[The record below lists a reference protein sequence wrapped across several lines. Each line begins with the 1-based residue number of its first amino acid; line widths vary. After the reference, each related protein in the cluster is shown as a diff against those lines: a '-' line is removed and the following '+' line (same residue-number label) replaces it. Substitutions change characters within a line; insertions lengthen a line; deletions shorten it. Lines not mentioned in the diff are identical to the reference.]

1 MKKFIF
7 LFILIPFTL
16 SLAQDKYFIYF
27 TDKGPDA
34 SLQKTSLSYKEAF
47 KKISPRALERR
58 EKVMNKNSVI
68 TFEDLP
74 VYKNYISELISQ
86 GIKIENKLDWFNA
99 VSAYL
104 TNDMK
109 GEVEKLPFVQKVE
122 PVKILKFSDDEVKE
136 SRLRKIAGADE
147 LNYGNSYAQLQ
158 LSDVP
163 VVHSEGITGDGIIIG
178 VLDTGFDWKE
188 HDALKNIN
196 VLAEYDFVFHD
207 SVTANQSNDVPG
219 QDSHGTFVFSVI
231 GGYKDSVLI
240 GAAYGASFILAK
252 TEDTRSETH
261 IEEDNYAAALEWME
275 NMGVD
280 VTSSSLG
287 YNQFD
292 PGNFSYTYED
302 MNGKTT
308 IVTKAAE
315 LAFQRGVVTITA
327 AGNEGNKPWYYIIAP
342 ADGFKT
348 MAVGAVYEDNT
359 LASFS
364 SRGPTYDGRIK
375 PDVLA
380 MGVDVYGASRNGSN
394 LYTYGNGTSAATPIA
409 GGIAALLLSAYPH
422 LTNEQVRN
430 IFHET
435 SDNSEFPDNDRGY
448 GLVSAAKAISFP
460 NLQELNGNYILN
472 KAFLDSF
479 TVSDVQLHYST
490 DNVNFED
497 MNMDTRNAYSFKVQL
512 PSFYTLQQV
521 DFYFTY
527 KDQAGNSHRDPED
540 KNYKF
545 QYGDLFIS
553 LNLALRSVNYTL
565 SHNYP
570 NPFNS
575 TTAIDFV
582 SEGNFPAEL
591 SIYDALGRK
600 VKTLFKGTTRK
611 GINHSV
617 WNGKTDSGN
626 EVASG
631 MYIYM
636 LNINGSLYSKKM
648 IYLK

>member
-188 HDALKNIN
+188 HDAKNIN

-219 QDSHGTFVFSVI
+219 QDSHGTFVFSVSLFTTLT
-231 GGYKDSVLI
+231 GFS
-240 GAAYGASFILAK
+240 
-252 TEDTRSETH
+252 R
-261 IEEDNYAAALEWME
+261 
-275 NMGVD
+275 
-280 VTSSSLG
+280 SSSVSI
-287 YNQFD
+287 
-292 PGNFSYTYED
+292 FS
-302 MNGKTT
+302 
-308 IVTKAAE
+308 
-315 LAFQRGVVTITA
+315 
-327 AGNEGNKPWYYIIAP
+327 
-342 ADGFKT
+342 
-348 MAVGAVYEDNT
+348 
-359 LASFS
+359 
-364 SRGPTYDGRIK
+364 
-375 PDVLA
+375 
-380 MGVDVYGASRNGSN
+380 
-394 LYTYGNGTSAATPIA
+394 
-409 GGIAALLLSAYPH
+409 
-422 LTNEQVRN
+422 
-430 IFHET
+430 
-435 SDNSEFPDNDRGY
+435 
-448 GLVSAAKAISFP
+448 AK
-460 NLQELNGNYILN
+460 L
-472 KAFLDSF
+472 
-479 TVSDVQLHYST
+479 
-490 DNVNFED
+490 
-497 MNMDTRNAYSFKVQL
+497 
-512 PSFYTLQQV
+512 
-521 DFYFTY
+521 
-527 KDQAGNSHRDPED
+527 
-540 KNYKF
+540 
-545 QYGDLFIS
+545 
-553 LNLALRSVNYTL
+553 
-565 SHNYP
+565 
-570 NPFNS
+570 
-575 TTAIDFV
+575 
-582 SEGNFPAEL
+582 
-591 SIYDALGRK
+591 
-600 VKTLFKGTTRK
+600 
-611 GINHSV
+611 
-617 WNGKTDSGN
+617 
-626 EVASG
+626 
-631 MYIYM
+631 
-636 LNINGSLYSKKM
+636 
-648 IYLK
+648 